1 MANTAQARLAANVAA
16 AFAAILFGASVV
28 AVRIAVR
35 DVPPLTLAF
44 LRFAQGSLVLLVALA
59 VFKRDLLRVHRRD
72 NHGSSLRRFAPPVG
86 VPRFGDLPFLALL
99 GALLF
104 TIFPYTFNAG
114 LRYNAAS
121 RAALIVATMPLMTVV
136 ISRFA
141 SRERLTAQQVGG
153 VLTSIAGVAVVLAD
167 HGGASVG
174 SVKGDLLL
182 LTTALCGA
190 IYNVLVKSVL
200 TRYAGIT
207 VTFYA
212 MLFGSLFLAPASF
225 AESGLHIAGSSA
237 QTLAMVVFLGVFGG
251 ALGFSLWTTALKQLS
266 PTQVAVY
273 INLNPIAAT
282 LLAATVLHEQLSGY
296 FALGFVA
303 VVAGVMIVNHRPA
316 NRFSERDLS
325 APAPSD
331 AGARP

>member
-1 MANTAQARLAANVAA
+1 RNRLAANLAA
-16 AFAAILFGASVV
+16 ASAAILFGASVV

-44 LRFAQGSLVLLVALA
+44 LRFGQGSLVLLVALA
-59 VFKRDLLRVHRRD
+59 VFKRDLLRIQRRD
-72 NHGSSLRRFAPPVG
+72 V
-86 VPRFGDLPFLALL
+86 PFLALL

-104 TIFPYTFNAG
+104 TIFPYRFNAG

-141 SRERLTAQQVGG
+141 SREALTTRQVGG
-153 VLTSIAGVAVVLAD
+153 VLTSIAGVAIVLAD
-167 HGGASVG
+167 RGGAGVG

-200 TRYAGIT
+200 TRYTGIT

-212 MLFGSLFLAPASF
+212 MVFGSLFLP
-225 AESGLHIAGSSA
+225 
-237 QTLAMVVFLGVFGG
+237 
-251 ALGFSLWTTALKQLS
+251 
-266 PTQVAVY
+266 
-273 INLNPIAAT
+273 
-282 LLAATVLHEQLSGY
+282 
-296 FALGFVA
+296 
-303 VVAGVMIVNHRPA
+303 
-316 NRFSERDLS
+316 
-325 APAPSD
+325 PAPFPETGLPLPPST
-331 AGARP
+331 RPTL